1 MNGKPT
7 RAHAPRPRA
16 PPRLDKT
23 DESHDRG
30 ENGSYIQMV
39 AQPFVALGLRDSI

>member
-23 DESHDRG
+23 DVRHDHK
-30 ENGSYIQMV
+30 ENGYYIKMV